1 MSATHPPPPPGSPI
15 VVCVDDDQAVLT
27 AVMRCLRKE
36 AMDVRHTTSPHEA
49 LSWITTEP
57 VAVLVADYEM
67 PELNGAQ
74 LAGQAR
80 RVRPET
86 VRILLTGNQTLETAV
101 DGINQ
106 GEIFRFISKPF
117 ETDDLRRAVLA
128 AISRHKEL
136 VVLLG
141 DRKHRERRE
150 SLRAA
155 LETEYPG
162 ITNVQRASDGAYEVS
177 GSPAAEAT
185 ELGLTQLTS
194 ALQR

>member
-1 MSATHPPPPPGSPI
+1 MSTTRPPLPPGAPI
-15 VVCVDDDQAVLT
+15 VVCVDDDEAVLT

-36 AMDVRHTTSPHEA
+36 AFDVRRTTSPHEA

-101 DGINQ
+101 RHQ
-106 GEIFRFISKPF
+106 PRR
-117 ETDDLRRAVLA
+117 DLPLHLEAVRDRRSPPSRARRDLA
-128 AISRHKEL
+128 
-136 VVLLG
+136 
-141 DRKHRERRE
+141 
-150 SLRAA
+150 
-155 LETEYPG
+155 P
-162 ITNVQRASDGAYEVS
+162 
-177 GSPAAEAT
+177 
-185 ELGLTQLTS
+185 
-194 ALQR
+194 